1 MKEQVIFSSNI
12 KFSKRFM
19 SNFKWS
25 LIFTPVLIAFLIATP
40 INFNEII
47 YNIHYLI
54 IVFLLASTS
63 YISYQ
68 RGKYYIQEIKLNE
81 NKISLIVLRFN
92 SIHINEEYEIDK
104 IKIFKKA
111 LNSKHP
117 RFKLQISYM
126 GKIIISQFDASD
138 WDEKMM
144 DSVIGRF
151 NELCYGK

>member
-54 IVFLLASTS
+54 IVFS
-63 YISYQ
+63 Y
-68 RGKYYIQEIKLNE
+68 
-81 NKISLIVLRFN
+81 
-92 SIHINEEYEIDK
+92 
-104 IKIFKKA
+104 
-111 LNSKHP
+111 
-117 RFKLQISYM
+117 
-126 GKIIISQFDASD
+126 
-138 WDEKMM
+138 
-144 DSVIGRF
+144 
-151 NELCYGK
+151 